1 MDSKSLFYEN
11 GYVYPYQFD
20 MDKAKEI
27 DVSNIYDC
35 FVEDQKSLAKEL
47 REKDLMDKLNKA
59 IKVTKRR

>member
-1 MDSKSLFYEN
+1 
-11 GYVYPYQFD
+11 